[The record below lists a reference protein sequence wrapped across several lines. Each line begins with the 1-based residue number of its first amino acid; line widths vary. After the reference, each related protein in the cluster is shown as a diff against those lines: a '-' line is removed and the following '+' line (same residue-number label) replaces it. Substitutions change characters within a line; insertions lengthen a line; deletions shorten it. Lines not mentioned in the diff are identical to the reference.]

1 MRYRPIQKP
10 RHISFER
17 FFLSIW
23 TLHTYSRSQIPLNC
37 KDSTRNGQ
45 VIAQKWL
52 FSPVQRAI
60 PNFSKNRLREV
71 DGRAMPIGKMVWFVI
86 LPFGNPKSARGRHPY
101 LRKPFPFVTTSCF
114 YNLLQQFRPIICSY
128 NLLLQLVNKIC
139 YYN

>member
-1 MRYRPIQKP
+1 MSFQTWWLNASKTRYRHVQRP

-52 FSPVQRAI
+52 FSPVQRAK

-71 DGRAMPIGKMVWFVI
+71 DRRAMPIGKMVLFVI
-86 LPFGNPKSARGRHPY
+86 LPFGNPKRHRTSQTGPTMT
-101 LRKPFPFVTTSCF
+101 RPFIKTSGLDSS
-114 YNLLQQFRPIICSY
+114 LLCINS
-128 NLLLQLVNKIC
+128 
-139 YYN
+139 